1 MSSNV
6 FTILNA
12 VPALLGGAAPQPDT
26 PSNAMLLAA
35 AVPGTAVLHRGYNFS
50 SCLILLRLMPLLNYN
65 TIYTKLKKKRLLFF
79 ALNSDIIMVL
89 QVAGQGGGVG

>member
-26 PSNAMLLAA
+26 PSHAKLLHQALQFFI
-35 AVPGTAVLHRGYNFS
+35 GDTR
-50 SCLILLRLMPLLNYN
+50 
-65 TIYTKLKKKRLLFF
+65 LFF
-79 ALNSDIIMVL
+79 FLSYL
-89 QVAGQGGGVG
+89 VATDAFT